1 MFKKIIA
8 WIVSG
13 WMWCL
18 IVLITLGVT
27 PVIFVCSALL
37 GGLDPNREWAH
48 NVAIFWGTA
57 IFGANPYWK
66 LRISG
71 KEKIR
76 HSRPYILI
84 ANHSSMTD
92 ILCVYHLGMQFK
104 WIAKAELFRVPFF
117 GWDMSLIQY
126 IRLERGKHGSIRESY
141 ELAKNWLKRGMT
153 VLIFPEGT
161 RSRDGRLGDFK
172 NGAFKMA
179 AELRVPVLPVVISGT
194 QTALAKGK
202 VTLSEKVSIHMA
214 VLDPV
219 DPADFGDDDESLK
232 DFVRSRM
239 QDELNRAV
247 PSLK

>member
-1 MFKKIIA
+1 MFRKLAA

-13 WMWCL
+13 AMWCL
-18 IVLITLGVT
+18 IVLLTIAVT
-27 PVIFVCSALL
+27 PPIFFASVVL
-37 GGLDPNREWAH
+37 GPLDPQRRWAH
-48 NVAIFWGTA
+48 KIAVFWGTV
-57 IFGANPYWK
+57 ILNANPYWK
-66 LRISG
+66 LNITG

-76 HSRPYILI
+76 RDAPYLLI

-117 GWDMSLIQY
+117 GWNMSLIGY
-126 IRLERGKHGSIRESY
+126 IRLERGKHASIRETY
-141 ELAKNWLKRGMT
+141 DLAKQWLRRGMS

-161 RSRDGRLGDFK
+161 RSRDGRLGEFK

-179 AELRVPVLPVVISGT
+179 VELGIPILPVVISGT

-202 VTLSEKVSIHMA
+202 VVLSDKVSIQMT

-219 DPADFGDDDESLK
+219 NPAYFSGDFERLKES
-232 DFVRSRM
+232 VRGRM
-239 QDELNRAV
+239 QEELNRAV
-247 PSLK
+247 PSLR

>member
-1 MFKKIIA
+1 MFKKFIA

-13 WMWCL
+13 AMWCL
-18 IVLITLGVT
+18 IVLITLAVT

-37 GGLDPNREWAH
+37 GPLDPNRQWAH

-66 LRISG
+66 MRLSG

-76 HSRPYILI
+76 RGQPYILI

-126 IRLERGKHGSIRESY
+126 IRLERGKHGSIRETY
-141 ELAKNWLKRGMT
+141 DQAKSWLQRGMS

-161 RSRDGRLGDFK
+161 RSRDGSLGEFK

-179 AELRVPVLPVVISGT
+179 IELGKPILPVVISGT
-194 QTALAKGK
+194 QAALAKGK
-202 VTLSEKVSIHMA
+202 VTLSEKVSIQMR

-219 DPADFGDDDESLK
+219 DPAGFTGDYESLRE
-232 DFVRSRM
+232 FVRARM
-239 QDELNRAV
+239 QDELNRPV